1 MDQAE
6 RRAYWHGMNCWECLA
21 VRLHDPVPGG
31 LEWHGQ
37 RMQSCPGASGV
48 HASQLQGFVE
58 LSREKAARS
67 FCLQDKWGATALHWA
82 AASNLGAF
90 PQSTRSSS
98 KLIEAPRP
106 YGEVP
111 CAAPS
116 WSTRPLWRLLGPQTA
131 REFWPGLGGSRGGL
145 QLQVREP
152 DSAAGGRGAG
162 QRALK
167 WTLKVTFFKASVSPL
182 FL

>member
-1 MDQAE
+1 MAGHVLLGMSGSSATRSCPWRPRMAWSAYAKLSWSIRSSRKSTPRL
-6 RRAYWHGMNCWECLA
+6 RRAESRKGLA
-21 VRLHDPVPGG
+21 H
-31 LEWHGQ
+31 
-37 RMQSCPGASGV
+37 
-48 HASQLQGFVE
+48 
-58 LSREKAARS
+58 S

-98 KLIEAPRP
+98 KLSEAPRP